1 MKKKFVK
8 VLFIAS
14 VLLCNATVSN
24 AQSTLGGILS
34 SVVGSVTGSNSN
46 SSSSSDNTT
55 SSILSGLST
64 IFSSSKVAT
73 AEQLVGTWTYQEPAV
88 VFESSNILKQ
98 AGGKLV
104 SQNIEKKLQ
113 TVLAKYGIK
122 KGKMTMTF
130 DKDGNFTQTI
140 AKKTVKGTFTV
151 DGKSVQLTYT
161 GGVKQL
167 LGTTQVDGNSLLIV
181 MDASKLLK
189 FASAASS
196 LTSNSLLKTAGSLL
210 SSMDGMQ
217 CGVRLTK
224 K

>member
-14 VLLCNATVSN
+14 VLLCNTTVSN

-73 AEQLVGTWTYQEPAV
+73 AEQLVGTWIYQEPAV

-140 AKKTVKGTFTV
+140 AKKTVKGTYTV

-167 LGTTQVDGNSLLIV
+167 LGTTQVDGSSLLIV